1 MKYYITC
8 CKIVIV
14 IAELQFSQMATA
26 LSRQT
31 WQGVAWL
38 SNGPE
43 AKKKTTW
50 SGNKTQVHNNNN
62 NHQRDMPCMLTSQ
75 GLSMLTY
82 HWRNGKRIQRA
93 AEWSSWMEVLVSC
106 KEKLLI
112 MNLRLLRVL
121 GILES
126 WRKLIDKKTKDLYAQ
141 KKKKKKKSKKNMRR
155 RWGLKL
161 LPLLN
166 LEAPQFQE
174 AN

>member
-1 MKYYITC
+1 
-8 CKIVIV
+8 
-14 IAELQFSQMATA
+14 
-26 LSRQT
+26 
-31 WQGVAWL
+31 
-38 SNGPE
+38 
-43 AKKKTTW
+43 
-50 SGNKTQVHNNNN
+50 
-62 NHQRDMPCMLTSQ
+62 
-75 GLSMLTY
+75 
-82 HWRNGKRIQRA
+82 
-93 AEWSSWMEVLVSC
+93 MEVLVSC